1 MKKFVKIS
9 LMTAGILLIVGFV
22 FGSVSALACGGNV
35 FRIIREEDELDD
47 KIESFVDAVGKSF
60 YYSTDGRWG
69 YLKDEHT
76 SSSSNSST
84 VAGTSH
90 QIEADGIRNLELEL
104 GAGTFIIEEKGTD
117 DGMID
122 ILVSGTRI
130 DSYNDYVKG
139 STLHVEGFKGWK
151 WSDYNNAADN
161 NEIRISFPK
170 GSSLDKLDVET
181 GASLMEISNI
191 KVNKLD
197 AELGAAVLYLNDM
210 DIEKLSVEV
219 GAGQMEASNIRTK
232 DAEIS
237 VGVGECI
244 YGGTIAGK
252 LDAECSMGNM
262 EFHLTGS
269 ETDHNYEI
277 ECGAGNIEI
286 GSFSVSALAS
296 EKTINNNAASK
307 FDIECSM
314 GNITIT
320 FDNQE

>member
-1 MKKFVKIS
+1 MKKFMKIS
-9 LMTAGILLIVGFV
+9 LITAGILLVTGFV
-22 FGSVSALACGGNV
+22 FGSVSAVACGGNV
-35 FRIIREEDELDD
+35 FRTIREEDELND
-47 KIESFVDAVGKSF
+47 KIESFADAVGKSI
-60 YYSTDGRWG
+60 YYSTGGRWG
-69 YLKDEHT
+69 YLKWDD
-76 SSSSNSST
+76 SSNSDLSA
-84 VAGTSH
+84 VAGTSY

-104 GAGTFIIEEKGTD
+104 GAGTFIIEEKETD

-122 ILVSGTRI
+122 MLVSGTRI

-151 WSDYNNAADN
+151 WSDYNNAEED
-161 NEIRISFPK
+161 NEIRIRFPK

-181 GASLMEISNI
+181 GASLMEISDI

-197 AELGAAVLYLNDM
+197 AELGAAVLSLNNM

-262 EFHLTGS
+262 EFLLTGN

-277 ECGAGNIEI
+277 ECGAGNVEI
-286 GSFSVSALAS
+286 GGFSVSALAA